1 MARKQKFDGGTANEI
16 ARVAVKE
23 FFEKGFDGTSMRS
36 IADAAGCEAGL
47 IYYYYKTKDDLFST
61 VLDNF
66 FSPYRQHAETIV
78 DGASQDAYKALYA
91 FFRYMKSVT
100 REFREKYSANMH
112 RTVRWAIREQT
123 LTIIEPYL
131 QKILERLLETGAQPH
146 LAPMPMAAFLSHG
159 VGSVI
164 LHEDADWVDEITGD
178 LRKTIDLLIGVAGES
193 ANK

>member
-1 MARKQKFDGGTANEI
+1 MLYNIYDDYFKEEIMARKQKFAGGTANEI

-112 RTVRWAIREQT
+112 RALGNPRTNAYDYRTVPTENFRASARNGRAAIPR
-123 LTIIEPYL
+123 
-131 QKILERLLETGAQPH
+131 AD
-146 LAPMPMAAFLSHG
+146 AHG
-159 VGSVI
+159 CISVARRRQR
-164 LHEDADWVDEITGD
+164 D
-178 LRKTIDLLIGVAGES
+178 S
-193 ANK
+193 A